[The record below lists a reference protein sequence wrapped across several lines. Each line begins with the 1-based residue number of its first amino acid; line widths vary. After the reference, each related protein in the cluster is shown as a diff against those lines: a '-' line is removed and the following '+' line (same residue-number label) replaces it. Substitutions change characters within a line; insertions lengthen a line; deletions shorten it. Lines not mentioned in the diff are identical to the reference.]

1 MKPLDFNT
9 VALEPQRLA
18 DINQRLATLTAEQRI
33 DWALA
38 HLPGEQVLSSS
49 FGAQAAVSLHM
60 VTVRRSDVPVVLVD
74 TGYLFPQT
82 WEFVRELSER
92 LRLNLHT
99 YRAAISPVQMEA
111 RYGELWM
118 QGRDAIRFYN
128 RMRKVEPMQR
138 ALAELAAGTW
148 ITGIRRQQSES
159 RSQIDFVELRD
170 GCFKLH
176 PLADWRDRDI
186 WAYLKAHDLPYHPLW
201 HDGYVSIGDTHS
213 TTRWSEG
220 MREEDTRFSGL
231 IRECGLHA

>member
-9 VALEPQRLA
+9 YALEPQRLA
-18 DINQRLATLTAEQRI
+18 AINQELATLGAGQRV
-33 DWALA
+33 DWALQ
-38 HLPGEQVLSSS
+38 HLPGTHVLSSS

-60 VTVRRSDVPVVLVD
+60 LAVRRPDIPVVLVD

-82 WEFVRELSER
+82 WDFVRDLSER
-92 LRLNLHT
+92 LQLNLHT
-99 YRAAISPVQMEA
+99 YRAALTPAEMEA
-111 RYGELWM
+111 QYGELWT
-118 QGRDAIRFYN
+118 QGRDAIRLYN

-138 ALAELAAGTW
+138 ALAELEAGTW

-159 RSQIDFVELRD
+159 RQHIDYLELRD

-186 WAYLKAHDLPYHPLW
+186 WTYLKAHDLPYHPLW
-201 HDGYVSIGDTHS
+201 HDGYLSIGDTHS

-231 IRECGLHA
+231 VRECGLHA